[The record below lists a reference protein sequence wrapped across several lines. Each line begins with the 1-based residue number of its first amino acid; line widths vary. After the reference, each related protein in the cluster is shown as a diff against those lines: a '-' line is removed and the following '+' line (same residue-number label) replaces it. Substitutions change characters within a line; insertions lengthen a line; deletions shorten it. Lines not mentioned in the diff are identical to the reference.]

1 LFLEKEQCMNLRG
14 IRGATTVER
23 DDPAEILAA
32 TRELLVALCEAN
44 PGLKTADLASALFTL
59 SPDLHAVYPA
69 RAARDL
75 GWDQVPLM
83 CAAEI
88 AVPGSLPRCIR
99 VLLHWNTELPQAA
112 IHHIYLHA
120 AIVLRP
126 DLIATTASNL
136 E

>member
-14 IRGATTVER
+14 IRGATTIEH

-32 TRELLVALCEAN
+32 TRELLTAICEAN
-44 PGLKTADLASALFTL
+44 AGLNPADLASAMFTL
-59 SPDLHAVYPA
+59 TPDLHAVHPA

-83 CAAEI
+83 CAVEI

-120 AIVLRP
+120 AVVLRP
-126 DLIATTASNL
+126 DLITTSVSNL
-136 E
+136 